1 MIQVN
6 LLPHREARRAA
17 DLRQTLMVLIL
28 GLIVA
33 VGGIGIVHRN
43 LNADLAGVKASVRQL
58 ESDIA
63 RFEPQQ
69 KQVAAFK
76 EKRKQLEGK
85 LDVIDGLDRARTGPV
100 RILDELAAQTPGKLW
115 LTGLK
120 TQGVAIKIEGMSLD
134 TGVVADFLRGLN
146 GSTYFNNVD
155 LDQTKSGKE
164 EQGVKL
170 VQFVIRADLAPVKE
184 AS

>member
-1 MIQVN
+1 MIEIN

-17 DLRQTLMVLIL
+17 DLRQTVSVL
-28 GLIVA
+28 GLGLVLA
-33 VGGIGIVHRN
+33 SGGIFLVQKC
-43 LNADLAGVKASVRQL
+43 LASDLRVATASVRQL

-69 KQVAAFK
+69 RQVAIFK
-76 EKRKQLEGK
+76 EKRTQLEEK
-85 LDVIDGLDRARTGPV
+85 LEVIDGLDKARTGPV
-100 RILDELAAQTPGKLW
+100 RILDELANNTPEKLW
-115 LTGLK
+115 LTGLTTK
-120 TQGVAIKIEGMSLD
+120 GTAITIEGVCLD

-146 GSTYFNNVD
+146 GSKYFDNVD
-155 LDQTKSGKE
+155 LDQTRSGRE

-170 VQFVIRADLAPVKE
+170 VQFVITARLAAVSE